1 VSLQIRKVLTTV
13 EETRIEGGA
22 PDGEPLRK
30 AVACAVIANP
40 YAGHA
45 LAADLSDLV
54 DGSAALGTLLG
65 GLAADALGVPAE
77 SYGKA
82 ALVGTDGE
90 QEHANACITT
100 AFGEKLREAIGGGT
114 AWLSSVTK
122 RCAAGTAVDVPLAYR
137 DEIWVRSH
145 YDAITT
151 SVPDAPLPGELVV
164 ICALASRAR
173 LHARLGGKTKEEA
186 DAEAGAG

>member
-1 VSLQIRKVLTTV
+1 VELRIRKVLTTV
-13 EETRIEGGA
+13 EETRSEGGL
-22 PDGEPLRK
+22 PDGDPLRK

-40 YAGHA
+40 YAGHP
-45 LAADLSDLV
+45 LEADLSELV

-65 GLAADALGVPAE
+65 GLAIEALGVPAE

-82 ALVGTDGE
+82 ALVGLNGE

-100 AFGEKLREAIGGGT
+100 AFGERLREAIGGGT

-122 RCAAGTAVDVPLAYR
+122 RCAAGTPVDVPLAYR

-151 SVPDAPLPGELVV
+151 SVPDAPLPGELIV
-164 ICALASRAR
+164 ICALASRSR

-186 DAEAGAG
+186 AAEAASG

>member
-1 VSLQIRKVLTTV
+1 VELEVRKVVTTV
-13 EETRIEGGA
+13 EETRVEGGA

-40 YAGHA
+40 YADRP
-45 LAADLSDLV
+45 LEADLSELV

-65 GLAADALGVPAE
+65 GLAAEALGAPAE

-82 ALVGTDGE
+82 ALVGTEGE

-100 AFGEKLREAIGGGT
+100 AFGERLREAIGGGS

-122 RCAAGTAVDVPLAYR
+122 RCAAGTPVDVPLAYK

-145 YDAITT
+145 YDAITV
-151 SVPDAPLPGELVV
+151 SVADAPLPGELVV
-164 ICALASRAR
+164 ICAVASRGR
-173 LHARLGGKTKEEA
+173 LHARLGGKTKEEVT
-186 DAEAGAG
+186 AERGAA

>member
-1 VSLQIRKVLTTV
+1 MELVIRKVLTTV
-13 EETRIEGGA
+13 EETRTEGGA
-22 PDGEPLRK
+22 SDGDPLRK

-40 YAGHA
+40 YAGRP
-45 LAADLSDLV
+45 LEADLSELV

-65 GLAADALGVPAE
+65 GLAAEALGVPAE

-82 ALVGTDGE
+82 ALVGLEGE

-100 AFGEKLREAIGGGT
+100 AFGERLREAIGGGT

-122 RCAAGTAVDVPLAYR
+122 RCAAGTSVDVPLAFR

-151 SVPDAPLPGELVV
+151 SVQDAPLPREIVV
-164 ICALASRAR
+164 ICALASRGR

-186 DAEAGAG
+186 AAEAAGG